1 MKVAGIVVC
10 NPDYNRLIENI
21 NVLHPQVD
29 RIAVY
34 LNSEINRSRLNG
46 LDKLQYLS
54 DGNNRGIA
62 TALNAIMSYADK
74 LGADWCLLLDQDS
87 VVSKKCVEGYEK
99 YKNLDNAAILT
110 PFIHDDRDM
119 EKQETA
125 VETHTEIDMCI
136 TSGSYNNI
144 ELWKKEK
151 GFRDEFFIDYVDW
164 EYCARVRSRGYK
176 VYRIN
181 EMIIDH
187 QLGSK
192 TYHKILWWNVFTYN
206 HNAFRKYYI
215 TRNTIVT
222 YRLFPD
228 EIKLAHPYL
237 RTWKRLLFTILFE
250 EEKGK
255 KTRAILRGVLDSGKL
270 YRELKGKQEY
280 GY

>member
-21 NVLHPQVD
+21 NALYPQVD

-110 PFIHDDRDM
+110 PKHIQRLICVLRQD
-119 EKQETA
+119 
-125 VETHTEIDMCI
+125 HTII
-136 TSGSYNNI
+136 LSFGRR
-144 ELWKKEK
+144 KK
-151 GFRDEFFIDYVDW
+151 
-164 EYCARVRSRGYK
+164 
-176 VYRIN
+176 
-181 EMIIDH
+181 
-187 QLGSK
+187 
-192 TYHKILWWNVFTYN
+192 
-206 HNAFRKYYI
+206 
-215 TRNTIVT
+215 
-222 YRLFPD
+222 
-228 EIKLAHPYL
+228 
-237 RTWKRLLFTILFE
+237 
-250 EEKGK
+250 
-255 KTRAILRGVLDSGKL
+255 DSGMNSLLIMSIGNTVPGLDPEDTRFIGSMK
-270 YRELKGKQEY
+270 
-280 GY
+280 